1 MLLRTLKSLVE
12 YLFFLPVNLAARRLS
27 FRGAGRLGSALGG
40 FVWRRIPYRKD
51 VSTGNLRLAFPALSP
66 GEIDAIAARAYRGYG
81 RALMELLWSGGA
93 GEEELRAVMTLANPD
108 VPLGALARGK
118 GLILLSGHFGAWEF
132 IVTSLAL
139 LLGHPVI
146 AVAQPQRNPFID
158 RVITA
163 NRNRFGSG
171 TVTMHRAPREVV
183 GLLRAR
189 KIVAMLGDQSGPKES
204 IFIEFFGRPAATHRG
219 AAAFSLKC
227 DTPIVMFFIIRQDDG
242 RYRTVF
248 EEVDRSGLGSTGE
261 AAIVELT
268 RRHTAVLERYIRMYP
283 DHWLWM
289 HRRWKHTAYYE
300 TRAEELK
307 RRETARDGAR

>member
-1 MLLRTLKSLVE
+1 MLLRTLKSLIE
-12 YLFFLPVNLAARRLS
+12 YLFFIPVNVVARRCS
-27 FRGAGRLGSALGG
+27 FRAAGRLGAALGG
-40 FVWRRIPYRKD
+40 FVWKWIPYRKD
-51 VSTGNLRLAFPALSP
+51 ISTANLRLAFPEKTP
-66 GEIDAIAARAYRGYG
+66 GEIAAIAEGAYRGYG

-93 GEEELRAVMTLANPD
+93 DREELRAVMTLDNPE

-139 LLGHPVI
+139 RLGHPVTAI
-146 AVAQPQRNPFID
+146 AQPQRNRFID

-171 TVTMHRAPREVV
+171 TVTMHRAPREVTA
-183 GLLRAR
+183 LLRAG
-189 KIVAMLGDQSGPKES
+189 KIVAMLGDQSGPRES

-227 DTPIVMFFIIRQDDG
+227 DAPIVMFFFLRAPDG
-242 RYRTVF
+242 TYRAVF
-248 EEVDRSGLGSTGE
+248 EEVDRSGLDRGGE
-261 AAIVELT
+261 EAITELT
-268 RRHTAVLERYIRMYP
+268 RRHTAVLERYIRAWP

-289 HRRWKHTAYYE
+289 HRRWKHTAYFE
-300 TRAEELK
+300 AMSGAARTDEAAREAAE
-307 RRETARDGAR
+307 